1 MIRVLIAD
9 DEPLVRAGIRTVLE
23 SAGDIVVTAEAGD
36 GRAAVATAL
45 ACRPDVALI
54 DIKMPALDG
63 IAVIGEIHRVL
74 PGAATVILTSFG
86 TEPHARSA
94 IRAGAA
100 GFVLKSAAPDELIR
114 AVRAAHAGQAYL
126 SPPVTRIVLDM
137 IPHADIARA
146 QAAAA
151 RLATL
156 SPREAQVMSLLA
168 EGLPNASIASR
179 LRMTESSIKTY
190 VSRILAKLGC
200 ASRVQAALLARDAM
214 ASTPADTPP
223 RG

>member
-1 MIRVLIAD
+1 VIRVLIAD

-23 SAGDIVVTAEAGD
+23 SAGDIVVTAEADD
-36 GRAAVATAL
+36 GRAAVAAAL

-54 DIKMPALDG
+54 DIRMPVLDG
-63 IAVIGEIHRVL
+63 LAAMGEIRRRL
-74 PGAATVILTSFG
+74 PSVATVILTSFG
-86 TEPHARSA
+86 TEPNAQ
-94 IRAGAA
+94 RAVLAGTA
-100 GFVLKSAAPDELIR
+100 GFVLKSCAPDELIR

-126 SPPVTRIVLDM
+126 SPQVTRIILDM
-137 IPHADIARA
+137 IPHADLARG

-156 SPREAQVMSLLA
+156 SPRESQVMALVA

-179 LRMTESSIKTY
+179 LRMTEASTKTY

-200 ASRVQAALLARDAM
+200 ASRVQAALLARDAGL
-214 ASTPADTPP
+214 AGPADAT
-223 RG
+223 RR